1 MKQRFNNHLW
11 KRGVA
16 FGLSFAMAAS
26 LIPAMPARGEGT
38 PAGGGKTI
46 AKPGNVTKAG
56 SVTMAGSQTGQPF
69 AKGTAGSA
77 NFRAPAMITMDNGS
91 ILAVAE
97 ADWDGTARKNGT
109 DIAASVSSDG
119 GNTWQDYSFPFY
131 FPDSE
136 GYNASGAA
144 TFTAPSVMEGPDGK
158 VYCFVNAFP
167 AGGMDIAEHN
177 HGSGYVDAGG
187 AERYLALTEDGET
200 SGSAAPGDDLT
211 AYPYYIGAFAGDG
224 DASYAP
230 VKNRSD
236 NTDTAYY
243 VDAWYNLY
251 EKRGESYEPMMC
263 QGNSAVQQNVF
274 YEDSKF
280 HVYKIGYTWMVAS
293 EDYGKTWGSPRNI
306 TDQVSFGDTKNE
318 VRLISTG
325 RGITTQGSGDIVLG
339 IHYHGPH
346 MAEGMKIGTGVI
358 SSSDNGRTWAY
369 ADGETIQNTND
380 VDAGQNKLVEL
391 SDGTLRMFFGNTQSK
406 ISYIDAKK
414 GADGTY
420 VFEEER
426 VETDALLKDS
436 NASRCNLSAISY
448 SKEVNGRQMILVSA
462 PKGPQRADGRIFA
475 FLVNDDAEKTMELA
489 SEFKIPDTAGSFEY
503 SSMTELED
511 GSIGLLWESKVSE
524 AEYAVQYRRLGILEV
539 AKKLDVKDAA
549 VNVNLELGQTYRREY
564 YGDTAPTAPTG
575 VTVADVETGTG
586 VEAKAALYDHAGTT
600 VYEQEP
606 NPFLNLEDAELV
618 FTKTNVGENTWSIYN
633 EETDSYY
640 VNDTYTG
647 QTTAQLF
654 ATADQ
659 IGDKSEKDRICVTPV
674 ADDADGSFTI
684 KKYSGDSNVYRA
696 LFYYYAWNSFA
707 TQGSSTST
715 PCVANLIL
723 LERKASVDSSDIIQG
738 YQRVTQI
745 KDGGRYLIVCRAGSN
760 ADDSNLSTYLLYP
773 TVGAAQPADTKRAT
787 KKVGAS
793 SEQSVKQTKY
803 VAFTAKKAGFQ
814 SIVVDGVTYRV
825 NVTGFEETDAVSVN
839 LAVGETW
846 RGPYYADGT
855 SVTEVSEKDAIADIE
870 VETSVQ
876 VTAELMTKNSGG
888 YEVDFQLGIE
898 NAEYVFTNTGTVT
911 AGSTDNQRTEKI
923 WSIYNKFTDSYY
935 VNDSYTGYSNAQ
947 LFGAASEKESM
958 GGKEDSIWVSPAA
971 DGSNT
976 IFKIKRGETARCLFF
991 HYPWDAFATQTSG
1004 VASGGNDAIILLKKR
1019 ASVETVE
1026 GELIAGYE
1034 RVSEVES
1041 GGSYLIVCHTGA
1053 SSLSDSSKALYLLYP
1068 LVGEANQANMKLATK
1083 KVGSSSA
1090 KEAKRPVITAK
1101 APGCLV
1107 KEVNGVTYRIQV
1119 TGENPTHGDGML
1131 EDRNQ
1136 IPAGCYDD
1144 GYTGDKVCPVC
1155 QKTIVAGTSV
1165 PATGHTWE
1173 KDAGASKELTVDSAT
1188 GKATA
1193 DGVNVFTCSEHK
1205 KTETIHAYAYN
1216 ALKAQKEKAAAALG
1230 ESSKLTAELKAEL
1243 QAAYENL
1250 KVNDVFGAKN
1260 SSAAMYRTADALKV
1274 KLDEVNSKNCTCE
1287 ISDITVT
1294 PEADPTAPLKISMK
1308 ADGSENMLQLAAKAS
1323 MAKDCSVDGHPEE
1336 VTFAYRVEDSGTT
1349 GATVTSKGAVSAI
1362 ASGTAKIEVAGTV
1375 RSTGKSFRKTVD
1387 VEVEREGQS
1396 IDGCICTVKGIAVEE
1411 ESTKIK
1417 IKPTGVGS
1425 NTSKLA
1431 LSVEKEANG
1440 CTVEGHPDGN
1450 GVSYRYKVKDA
1461 GETGAAVNAEGV
1473 VSVSGVGKAVIQ
1485 VTAVL
1490 ACGAEKSIDV
1500 TVTVA
1505 YEELSKAGSVSGT
1518 AETKTKEQPF
1528 IADVTAGR
1536 KSFDAPAMIVKQRGE
1551 NADMLVAAADA
1562 KYDTSVRRAGGV
1574 DIVASASSDGGTNWT
1589 YSFPIRF
1596 PDSDA
1601 NAQANSTTIN
1611 NPALVEDAAGK
1622 IYCFANV
1629 NPTGVTGMMTGGE
1642 GYQFPNVGTGYI
1654 EVSGTMRLALTGNYA
1669 NANRNPKDSTVDEY
1683 EYYVGDWA
1691 EGEDIAPVLS
1701 RADNTES
1708 EYGVDKWFNLYEK
1721 KEDGYEPLVQKQAT
1735 ETGVANGSL
1744 VVQQNVFYA
1753 GSALHVYNTGYLMC
1767 VTSTDGKN
1775 WGDPQILNP
1784 FVKKENDQ
1792 ALLVASGK
1800 GLLTSLGRLVIP
1812 VYRRNDGS
1820 KDVSSIVWLDL
1831 DGHWQRSADVPM
1843 SSDVT
1848 SSSEGEIVE
1857 ISDGH
1862 LRLVFRNETGLICY
1876 ADAHRDGNDIF
1887 TFTEPVQTGTAA
1899 YAEANVTAVRYQKLI
1914 NGRQGLFIAAP
1925 STGSKANG
1933 RIFTFLGRG
1942 DANRGMVR
1950 LDEFTVPGSSGY
1962 FGDSCL
1968 VVQNNGNHLGLLWE
1982 NTNGGLRYS
1991 KYGIMDVVKTGYI
2004 PNVTID
2010 VNLVLGGD
2018 PYVREY
2024 TVEGKENL
2032 NGVTKEPD
2040 GAIVSH
2046 TFDRGEAETAEV
2058 PSLYKHVGDTA
2069 AFEDTVDEDA
2079 DITKAEFTI
2088 SRPSNLQENKYV
2100 VYSEGMDRYL
2110 SHRSSVDDVFTP
2122 QYQNNITITKY
2133 PEGSNTFRIRGWNNR
2148 QFLFGEETLQ
2158 LNAQGGNSAVPN
2170 GYTEA
2175 LTFLEKVQEEASPVD
2190 PSEGARAEQ
2199 PIPGYQAVDTITPGR
2214 KYLITHTVNDVIYI
2228 VYPFNGWFNSI
2239 RKVGGVRT
2247 VEKKA
2252 TKRLTITPVSEGKT
2266 SMVANNVTY
2275 QITCLNNN
2283 VKLPSNGRKFFAGA
2297 SMDNSSTGDATIA
2310 SLKEGTYRHGALR
2323 DRSED
2328 KDQDLGAYAGE
2339 AVEDLNELDFSRAE
2353 FLLEETEDQLYTFY
2367 NQATEQ
2373 YLRNASG
2380 SDWYGREALAQ
2391 ELAPVETS
2399 DGTSFRILHDN
2410 RYMIYNYAA
2419 MKFDAYG
2426 GTGYARGAY
2435 DLELLERQEL
2445 MTGEDTIPGYVR
2457 VDKVTPGKFY
2467 LIAEFYHDLATKKDV
2482 IFILYPNRET
2492 TGESKMYEVMDE
2504 VGIWLAA
2511 AGRQGQTADV
2521 TVNGIRYEVELVDPC
2536 SHEGA
2541 KRQTEGFKEAE
2552 CEAAGYTGDVYCY
2565 KCNGLIESGEVT
2577 QPLGHEWG
2585 EWIVDTEP
2593 TFEAD
2598 GTKHHICSRCG
2609 KREEGSVSSEEYV
2622 ANTLKEE
2629 IANAKKVIDAKDSY
2643 EASSI
2648 ADLQKAY
2655 DAAMKL
2661 AETAAKEE
2669 KVAAIEALREG
2680 MKQVKPSEEF
2690 AQKKKAFTDL
2700 LNAAKTEAAKTD
2712 VYTAASLAQL
2722 QAVIDALKPV
2732 DEYLTISDLTEAT
2745 ASLQAAKDALK
2756 TIEQDKCEKL
2766 IAQIQTALANAK
2778 GEIDQEE
2785 ASEEKFYTAESLA
2798 NLKKVYG
2805 DVKAIDLTAKNSTEL
2820 KELLN
2825 QMKAAHDGLETV
2837 SYANKKVK
2845 LQKLIADAKENL
2857 GKTDLYT
2864 AESLAALKAALDEVE
2879 GVDPAIDTIDGLIR
2893 RLESVKLQLINQEEA
2908 DEEALKCEKLK
2919 KDIADA
2925 LLSVKSVFD
2934 EADGTYTADS
2944 LAKLKAA
2951 VDAVEAEGALEGK
2964 TSAQL
2969 KEMLDR
2975 ITKAYAD
2982 LEPIGGISG
2991 GDIQSIKKELKT
3003 TVAVAAIV
3011 YEGGQSDYTEE
3022 SWNAFQAAYEAA
3034 NLSEDEWNEKTA
3046 SELKKLLD
3054 DLREASRGLTRKEP
3068 GTPSDEEQLKSQIR
3082 QQVSEAQERHK
3093 EQGNYTDES
3102 WTAFQKAL
3110 SDAAEEKLSG
3120 KNSKEL
3126 QAILDRLK
3134 AAEEALTEK
3143 KPDDGKEE
3151 EQQKC
3156 EQLKGEIATAVNSAK
3171 AAFAAG
3177 SANYTPES
3185 WSVFEA
3191 AYKAVNGVDLSGKNS
3206 AELDALLKAL
3216 QSAYAGL
3223 KPKEPAIK
3231 PGASYPSDN
3240 KDQNTYQVVSVTGNT
3255 ATVTIT
3261 KGKNAK
3267 RALIP
3272 KTVTIKGVTCKVV
3285 GIAKNA
3291 FKNKSKLTTVVI
3303 HENITSIGDNA
3314 FSGCKKVT
3322 SVTIGKNVKTIGK
3335 KAFYNCKKLNKI
3347 LFKGKKLPTVK
3358 KGAFQ
3363 KVKANAMVTLPKGI
3377 KKKQR
3382 TAFVKKLRSVGGLSK
3397 KAKIK

>member
-26 LIPAMPARGEGT
+26 LIPAMPARGEET

-46 AKPGNVTKAG
+46 AKPDNVTKAG
-56 SVTMAGSQTGQPF
+56 SVTMEGSQTGQPF

-119 GNTWQDYSFPFY
+119 GNTWQNYSFPFY

-136 GYNASGAA
+136 GYKASGAA

-177 HGSGYVDAGG
+177 HGSGYIDAGG
-187 AERYLALTEDGET
+187 AERYLALTDDWET

-251 EKRGESYEPMMC
+251 EKSGESYEPMMC
-263 QGNSAVQQNVF
+263 QGNTAVQQNVF

-325 RGITTQGSGDIVLG
+325 RGITTQESGDIVLG

-391 SDGTLRMFFGNTQSK
+391 SDGTLRMFFSNTQSK

-414 GADGTY
+414 GSDGTY

-426 VETDALLKDS
+426 VATDALLKDS

-475 FLVNDDAEKTMELA
+475 FLVKNDAEKTMELA

-511 GSIGLLWESKVSE
+511 GSIGLLWESKASE

-575 VTVADVETGTG
+575 ATVADVETGTG
-586 VEAKAALYDHAGTT
+586 IESKAALYDHNSSGSDFLST
-600 VYEQEP
+600 P
-606 NPFLNLEDAELV
+606 NTDLNLEDAECL
-618 FTKTNVGENTWSIYN
+618 FTQDGTWSIYN
-633 EETDSYY
+633 EKTNSHLMIAGYGEGGSFLFMTPQDLEGRDTNTDGVSITSAE
-640 VNDTYTG
+640 NDTFKITKNNSGSDRSLIFHTDNTFNMMGGTSAASGMTLLKRKSSESEGDLIKGYEKVTQVTSG
-647 QTTAQLF
+647 EKYLITFLDSSGNLYLFYPTPGAGKMAASSKRIGEAAEQTT
-654 ATADQ
+654 
-659 IGDKSEKDRICVTPV
+659 KPV
-674 ADDADGSFTI
+674 
-684 KKYSGDSNVYRA
+684 
-696 LFYYYAWNSFA
+696 
-707 TQGSSTST
+707 
-715 PCVANLIL
+715 
-723 LERKASVDSSDIIQG
+723 
-738 YQRVTQI
+738 
-745 KDGGRYLIVCRAGSN
+745 
-760 ADDSNLSTYLLYP
+760 
-773 TVGAAQPADTKRAT
+773 
-787 KKVGAS
+787 
-793 SEQSVKQTKY
+793 KY

-825 NVTGFEETDAVSVN
+825 NVTGFEDVDAV
-839 LAVGETW
+839 LTVGETW
-846 RGPYYADGT
+846 IGPYYEDGT
-855 SVTEVSEKDAIADIE
+855 SVTDVSVKDAIADIE

-876 VTAELMTKNSGG
+876 VTAELFD
-888 YEVDFQLGIE
+888 YQ
-898 NAEYVFTNTGTVT
+898 NAGNYNGVANKELSLEDAECVFTKKE
-911 AGSTDNQRTEKI
+911 GSDPAT
-923 WSIYNKFTDSYY
+923 WSIYNKASKGYFYNRNDSPCGGYLFISETETTATIDDLKLEAITSDAGNEY
-935 VNDSYTGYSNAQ
+935 SINYAKKQFFFIYQFNGETRLQFEAGGGVNDSDMNKGMIF
-947 LFGAASEKESM
+947 LKKKESL
-958 GGKEDSIWVSPAA
+958 S
-971 DGSNT
+971 
-976 IFKIKRGETARCLFF
+976 GE
-991 HYPWDAFATQTSG
+991 S
-1004 VASGGNDAIILLKKR
+1004 SSEN
-1019 ASVETVE
+1019 
-1026 GELIAGYE
+1026 ELINGYE
-1034 RVSEVES
+1034 RVSEPVS
-1041 GGSYLIVCHTGA
+1041 GESYLIVCQDKREGQ
-1053 SSLSDSSKALYLLYP
+1053 SGLYLLYP
-1068 LVGEANQANMKLATK
+1068 SVGALGNVKASLTK

-1155 QKTIVAGTSV
+1155 QKTITAGTSV
-1165 PATGHTWE
+1165 SATGHTWA
-1173 KDAGASKELTVDSAT
+1173 KDEEASKALTVDSST
-1188 GKATA
+1188 GEATA

-1216 ALKAQKEKAAAALG
+1216 ALKEQKEKADAALG
-1230 ESSKLTAELKAEL
+1230 EGSKLTAELKAEL
-1243 QAAYENL
+1243 QAAYDSL
-1250 KVNDVFGAKN
+1250 KVDEVFGAKN

-1294 PEADPTAPLKISMK
+1294 PEAAPTAPLKISMK
-1308 ADGSENMLQLAAKAS
+1308 ADGSENTLQLAAKAS
-1323 MAKDCSVDGHPEE
+1323 MAKECSVDGHPEE

-1473 VSVSGVGKAVIQ
+1473 VSVSGVGKAGIQ

-1629 NPTGVTGMMTGGE
+1629 NPTGVTGMMTGEE
-1642 GYQFPNVGTGYI
+1642 GYKFPNVGTGYI
-1654 EVSGTMRLALTGNYA
+1654 EVNGTMRLALTGNYA
-1669 NANRNPKDSTVDEY
+1669 NADNNPKDSTANEY

-1735 ETGVANGSL
+1735 VTGVADGSL

-1812 VYRRNDGS
+1812 VYRRNDGRE
-1820 KDVSSIVWLDL
+1820 DVSSIVWLDL

-1876 ADAHRDGNDIF
+1876 ADAHRDDNDIF

-2032 NGVTKEPD
+2032 NGVTQEPD
-2040 GAIVSH
+2040 GTIVSH
-2046 TFDRGEAETAEV
+2046 TFDQGEAETAEV

-2088 SRPSNLQENKYV
+2088 SRPSNLREDEYV

-2122 QYQNNITITKY
+2122 QYQNNITITRY

-2158 LNAQGGNSAVPN
+2158 LNAQGGGSAVPN
-2170 GYTEA
+2170 GYTEE

-2214 KYLITHTVNDVIYI
+2214 KYLITRTVDDVIYI

-2239 RKVGGVRT
+2239 RKVDGVRT

-2323 DRSED
+2323 DRSEN

-2504 VGIWLAA
+2504 VGVWLAA
-2511 AGRQGQTADV
+2511 TGRQGQTADV

-2609 KREEGSVSSEEYV
+2609 KSEGGSVSSEEYV

-2661 AETAAKEE
+2661 TETAKKEE
-2669 KVAAIEALREG
+2669 KVAAIVALREG

-2722 QAVIDALKPV
+2722 QAAIDALKPV

-2825 QMKAAHDGLETV
+2825 QVKAAHDGLETV
-2837 SYANKKVK
+2837 AYANKKVK

-2908 DEEALKCEKLK
+2908 DEEALRCEKLK

-3068 GTPSDEEQLKSQIR
+3068 GTSDDEEQLKSQIR

-3216 QSAYAGL
+3216 QAAYAGL

-3347 LFKGKKLPTVK
+3347 MFKGKKLPTVK

-3363 KVKANAMVTLPKGI
+3363 KVKANATVTLPKGI

-3382 TAFVKKLRSVGGLSK
+3382 TAFIKKLRSVGGLSK

>member
-46 AKPGNVTKAG
+46 AKPSNVTKAG
-56 SVTMAGSQTGQPF
+56 SVTMEGSQTGQPF

-251 EKRGESYEPMMC
+251 EKSGGSYEPMMC
-263 QGNSAVQQNVF
+263 QGNTAVQQNVF

-325 RGITTQGSGDIVLG
+325 RGITTQESGDIVLG

-414 GADGTY
+414 GSDGTY

-586 VEAKAALYDHAGTT
+586 VEVKAALYDHAGTT

-606 NPFLNLEDAELV
+606 NPFLNLEDAEFV

-707 TQGSSTST
+707 TQGSNTST

-773 TVGAAQPADTKRAT
+773 TVGAAQSADTKRAT

-876 VTAELMTKNSGG
+876 VTAELFDHDSSGTGFSSTKNDSLIL
-888 YEVDFQLGIE
+888 ED
-898 NAEYVFTNTGTVT
+898 AECEFTKTG
-911 AGSTDNQRTEKI
+911 EK
-923 WSIYNKFTDSYY
+923 WSIYNEKTNSYFINNKKDLPNEHLFMSKENVDSEGLSVSSISLTNKEGFFDITNDVSRKLYFLY
-935 VNDSYTGYSNAQ
+935 TGMNFSSGGGHNDSNSTWKMS
-947 LFGAASEKESM
+947 
-958 GGKEDSIWVSPAA
+958 
-971 DGSNT
+971 
-976 IFKIKRGETARCLFF
+976 
-991 HYPWDAFATQTSG
+991 
-1004 VASGGNDAIILLKKR
+1004 LLKKKT
-1019 ASVETVE
+1019 SLNGEEPE
-1026 GELIAGYE
+1026 GSIKGYE
-1034 RVSEVES
+1034 SVNEPVSGEK
-1041 GGSYLIVCHTGA
+1041 YLIVCCTGT
-1053 SSLSDSSKALYLLYP
+1053 SSTDTSNNCYLLYP
-1068 LVGEANQANMKLATK
+1068 VAGALSAEKLNVTK

-1243 QAAYENL
+1243 QAAYDGL
-1250 KVNDVFGAKN
+1250 KVDEVFGAKN

-1294 PEADPTAPLKISMK
+1294 PEAAPTAPLKISMK
-1308 ADGSENMLQLAAKAS
+1308 ADGSENTLQLAAKAS
-1323 MAKDCSVDGHPEE
+1323 MAKECFVDGHPEE

-1431 LSVEKEANG
+1431 LSVEKEVNG

-1629 NPTGVTGMMTGGE
+1629 NPTGVTGMMTGEE
-1642 GYQFPNVGTGYI
+1642 GYKFPNVGTGYI

-1669 NANRNPKDSTVDEY
+1669 NANRNPKDSTADEY

-1721 KEDGYEPLVQKQAT
+1721 KEDRYEPLVQKQAT
-1735 ETGVANGSL
+1735 ETGVADGSL

-2032 NGVTKEPD
+2032 NGVTQEPD

-2088 SRPSNLQENKYV
+2088 SRPSNLREDEYV

-2110 SHRSSVDDVFTP
+2110 SHRSSVNDVFTP

-2133 PEGSNTFRIRGWNNR
+2133 LEGSNTFRIRGWNNR

-2158 LNAQGGNSAVPN
+2158 LNAQGGGSAVPN

-2214 KYLITHTVNDVIYI
+2214 KYLITHTVDGVIYI

-2239 RKVGGVRT
+2239 RKVEGVRT

-2504 VGIWLAA
+2504 VGVWLAA

-2593 TFEAD
+2593 TFEVD

-2661 AETAAKEE
+2661 AETAAKAE
-2669 KVAAIEALREG
+2669 KVAAIVALREG

-2722 QAVIDALKPV
+2722 QAAIDALKPV

-2825 QMKAAHDGLETV
+2825 QVKAAHDGLETV
-2837 SYANKKVK
+2837 AYANKKVK

-2919 KDIADA
+2919 KDIANA

-3068 GTPSDEEQLKSQIR
+3068 GASDDEEQLKSQIR

-3143 KPDDGKEE
+3143 KPDDGNEE

-3216 QSAYAGL
+3216 QAAYAGL

-3363 KVKANAMVTLPKGI
+3363 KVKANATVTLPKGI

>member
-46 AKPGNVTKAG
+46 AKPSNVTKAG
-56 SVTMAGSQTGQPF
+56 SVTMEGSQTGQPF

-251 EKRGESYEPMMC
+251 EKSGESYEPMMC
-263 QGNSAVQQNVF
+263 QGNTAVQQNVF

-406 ISYIDAKK
+406 IFYIDAKK
-414 GADGTY
+414 GSDGTY

-539 AKKLDVKDAA
+539 AKKLDVKEAA
-549 VNVNLELGQTYRREY
+549 VNVNLELGQTYRREC

-606 NPFLNLEDAELV
+606 NPFLNLEDAEFV

-707 TQGSSTST
+707 TQGSNTST

-773 TVGAAQPADTKRAT
+773 TVGAAQSADTKRAT

-876 VTAELMTKNSGG
+876 VTAELFDHDSSGTGFSSTKNDSLIL
-888 YEVDFQLGIE
+888 ED
-898 NAEYVFTNTGTVT
+898 AECEFTKTG
-911 AGSTDNQRTEKI
+911 EK
-923 WSIYNKFTDSYY
+923 WSIYNEKTNSYFINNKKDLPNEHLFISKENVDSEGLSVSSISLTNKEGFFDITNDVSRKLYFLY
-935 VNDSYTGYSNAQ
+935 TGMNFSSGGGHNDSNSTWKMS
-947 LFGAASEKESM
+947 
-958 GGKEDSIWVSPAA
+958 
-971 DGSNT
+971 
-976 IFKIKRGETARCLFF
+976 
-991 HYPWDAFATQTSG
+991 
-1004 VASGGNDAIILLKKR
+1004 LLKKKT
-1019 ASVETVE
+1019 SLNGEEPE
-1026 GELIAGYE
+1026 GSIKGYE
-1034 RVSEVES
+1034 SVNEPVSGEK
-1041 GGSYLIVCHTGA
+1041 YLIVCCTGT
-1053 SSLSDSSKALYLLYP
+1053 SSTDTSNNYYLLYP
-1068 LVGEANQANMKLATK
+1068 VAGALSAEKLNVTK

-1165 PATGHTWE
+1165 PATGHTWV
-1173 KDAGASKELTVDSAT
+1173 KDGGASKELTVDGTT
-1188 GKATA
+1188 GEATA
-1193 DGVNVFTCSEHK
+1193 NGVNVFTCSEHK

-1216 ALKAQKEKAAAALG
+1216 ALKAQKEKADAALG
-1230 ESSKLTAELKAEL
+1230 EGSKLTAELKAEL
-1243 QAAYENL
+1243 QAAYDSL

-1294 PEADPTAPLKISMK
+1294 PEAEPTAPLKISMK
-1308 ADGSENMLQLAAKAS
+1308 ADGSENTLQLAAKAS
-1323 MAKDCSVDGHPEE
+1323 MAKECFVDGHPEE

-2088 SRPSNLQENKYV
+2088 SRPSNLREDEYV

-2110 SHRSSVDDVFTP
+2110 SHRSSVNDVFTP

-2158 LNAQGGNSAVPN
+2158 LNAQGGGSAVPN

-2214 KYLITHTVNDVIYI
+2214 KYLITHTVDGVIYI

-2239 RKVGGVRT
+2239 RKVEGVRT

-2504 VGIWLAA
+2504 VGVWLAA

-2593 TFEAD
+2593 TFEVD

-2661 AETAAKEE
+2661 AETAAKAE
-2669 KVAAIEALREG
+2669 KVAAIVALREG

-2722 QAVIDALKPV
+2722 QAAIDALKPV

-2825 QMKAAHDGLETV
+2825 QVKAAHDGLETV
-2837 SYANKKVK
+2837 AYANKKVK

-2919 KDIADA
+2919 KDIANA

-3068 GTPSDEEQLKSQIR
+3068 GASDDEEQLKSQIR

-3143 KPDDGKEE
+3143 KPDDGNEE

-3156 EQLKGEIATAVNSAK
+3156 EQLKGEIASAVNSAK

-3216 QSAYAGL
+3216 QAAYAGL

-3267 RALIP
+3267 KALIP

-3363 KVKANAMVTLPKGI
+3363 KVKANATVTLPKGI